1 MDCNLTAP
9 SRFGRTNN
17 PTNSR
22 PSSPPPSTW
31 RLNDVRAQFPLLT
44 GTKLLDSFHRRQIS
58 RSNASS
64 FSTWAKAQLPLQKN
78 FRTLTLAREHF
89 ASRTQ
94 SATSGTDKSRKFK
107 KCEADKTSIRISA
120 TSTISTWSLT
130 KRASISPSKTADQP
144 SL

>member
-9 SRFGRTNN
+9 SRFGRTSN
-17 PTNSR
+17 PTSSR

-31 RLNDVRAQFPLLT
+31 LQNDVTAQYPLLT
-44 GTKLLDSFHRRQIS
+44 GTKLLDSFHRRRIS

-78 FRTLTLAREHF
+78 FHTLTLARECF
-89 ASRTQ
+89 GSRTQ
-94 SATSGTDKSRKFK
+94 SVTSGTDKSRKFK
-107 KCEADKTSIRISA
+107 KCGADKTSIRISA
-120 TSTISTWSLT
+120 TLTISIWSLT
-130 KRASISPSKTADQP
+130 KRASISPSKTADQS